1 MKIKEEDICTLI
13 KKDKQMVEILK
24 IVKSLNL
31 NDWWI
36 GAGFVRNK
44 VWNHLHNF
52 KDELVS
58 DIDVIYFDKTNI
70 EECTEKEIEEKLKH
84 LSPELPWSVKN
95 QARMHIRNNDKE
107 YASSVSAL
115 SRWPETATSIAVT
128 LNENNEIILAAPH
141 GINDLVNLRV
151 VPTPAFHNK
160 RDIYE
165 ERQLEK
171 KWRNRW
177 YKLKIFHFKN
187 TE

>member
-1 MKIKEEDICTLI
+1 MKMTEKDICALI
-13 KKDKQMVEILK
+13 SKDKQMMEILK

-52 KDELVS
+52 SDELVN

-70 EECTEKEIEEKLKH
+70 EVSAEKEIDKKLKH
-84 LSPELPWSVKN
+84 LSPDLPWSVKN
-95 QARMHIRNNDKE
+95 QARMHIRNNDQE
-107 YASSVSAL
+107 YLSSVSAL
-115 SRWPETATSIAVT
+115 SRWPETATSIAVA
-128 LNENNEIILAAPH
+128 LNENNEIILAAPY
-141 GINDLVNLRV
+141 GIDDLVDLSV
-151 VPTPAFHNK
+151 VPTPAFRNK
-160 RDIYE
+160 KDIYE
-165 ERQLEK
+165 KRQQEK
-171 KWRNRW
+171 GWKNRW